1 MKLVLYTACVSPHQL
16 PLAKELEKIV
26 GGDNFRV
33 VYHHHLHRNRVDLGW
48 NPNPTEEWELI
59 LPDHVQE
66 CRDMIE
72 NSDVL
77 LCGVRDVDL
86 FERRSRRGLITAYC
100 CERWFKPF
108 HLFAFGSGNR
118 KFDVDIPGRVRM
130 LVPRYRKMAN
140 RIMDLVKTDRNF
152 YLYPYGI
159 HAANDFAWLLK
170 GRESDKIRTFGYSV
184 SPSSALTVDRRH
196 GHDAIRVLWVGRFLH
211 WKRVADIVLAVCLA
225 NRQNEQGQKKMISL
239 SIFGSGPEEGN
250 LRSLIAKLQ
259 AKPYVSLQPPVRN
272 DEVRGLMRQ
281 HDVYVLSSNA
291 LEGWGAVVNEALE
304 EGMVV
309 IGTREAGASGTIL
322 PSDCQYSAG
331 DVEGLARLL
340 VNLPSAAGI
349 GNWSASEC
357 AKRLARDFD
366 LGATK

>member
-1 MKLVLYTACVSPHQL
+1 MKLVFYTASVSPHQS
-16 PLAKELEKIV
+16 PFAKELAQIV
-26 GGDNFRV
+26 GVDNFRS
-33 VYHHHLHRNRVDLGW
+33 VYHHHPCQDRIDMGW
-48 NPNPTEEWELI
+48 PSSPTEEWELV
-59 LPDHVQE
+59 LPDHIRE
-66 CRDMIE
+66 CRDMVE
-72 NSDVL
+72 NSDIL
-77 LCGVRDVDL
+77 LCGIRDVDL

-118 KFDVDIPGRVRM
+118 KVDVDVSGRVRM

-140 RIMDLVKTDRNF
+140 RIMDLVKTDKNF

-170 GRESDKIRTFGYSV
+170 GMGNDKIRTFGYSV
-184 SPSSALTVDRRH
+184 SPSSALTVNRPE
-196 GHDAIRVLWVGRFLH
+196 HDTIRILWVGRFLRL
-211 WKRVADIVLAVCLA
+211 KRVADIVQAVCLA
-225 NRQNEQGQKKMISL
+225 NCQNKQAQKKRISL

-250 LRSLIAKLQ
+250 LRGLVARLQ
-259 AKPYVSLQPPVRN
+259 AQSYVSLQPPVRN
-272 DEVRGLMRQ
+272 DEVRSLMRQ

-322 PSDCQYSAG
+322 PSNCQYSAG
-331 DVEGLARLL
+331 DVEELARLL
-340 VNLPSAAGI
+340 VNLPRTIGI
-349 GNWSASEC
+349 GKWSAKEC
-357 AKRLARDFD
+357 AKRFAHDFD
-366 LGATK
+366 L